1 MVERP
6 GLEPSTQSPIFLPCF
21 LISHFRVFGST
32 EFLLS
37 MTGSLR
43 RHHVHDRA
51 CHHDYKNI
59 EAWSHP
65 LSINGFFYEFAKS
78 IDFILN
84 LDCIPIHWILNMEV
98 GCRRIH
104 WTTAGQLL
112 HNHLIGNED
121 LLLQFTHK
129 FLNKIIIRSHAWR
142 QTFPCHNCFTMM
154 FSCCGC
160 FSKASSL
167 IRQS

>member
-43 RHHVHDRA
+43 RHRVHDRA

-112 HNHLIGNED
+112 HNHLIGKED

-129 FLNKIIIRSHAWR
+129 FLNTIIIRSHAWR

-160 FSKASSL
+160 SSKASSL